1 MKPVKVLLDCDS
13 TLLRESLTSLLH
25 AQQDFDCTDA
35 AANGG
40 LDADIIVL
48 VLPCGHPSGLRS
60 IAEWQAMHGKV
71 PILVVS
77 LSKDAAFGIDC
88 LRAGASGFLA
98 SDACRID
105 FTEAVRNVSRGGR
118 YISATLAAI
127 MAGDA
132 QLFPRPLHPELSFRE
147 LQVMQGYAAGKGSK
161 EIASEL
167 SVSIK
172 TVSTYRNRLLGK
184 LRLRNNADLV
194 LYAFHND
201 LLQSGAGGTRSTAAG
216 R

>member
-1 MKPVKVLLDCDS
+1 
-13 TLLRESLTSLLH
+13 
-25 AQQDFDCTDA
+25 
-35 AANGG
+35 
-40 LDADIIVL
+40 
-48 VLPCGHPSGLRS
+48 
-60 IAEWQAMHGKV
+60 
-71 PILVVS
+71 
-77 LSKDAAFGIDC
+77 
-88 LRAGASGFLA
+88 
-98 SDACRID
+98 
-105 FTEAVRNVSRGGR
+105 
-118 YISATLAAI
+118 